1 MADAEGQLEP
11 GFREPLLAGQP
22 GVVDQQ
28 VQRQLAGVEGLGAL
42 AHAVQVAEVQ
52 RDEFGF
58 RAVPPL
64 RWAISS
70 STSAVLPASRQARNT
85 W

>member
-1 MADAEGQLEP
+1 MADAEGQLEA
-11 GFREPLLAGQP
+11 GFREPLLAGQT
-22 GVVDQQ
+22 GIVDQQ
-28 VQRQLAGVEGLGAL
+28 VQWQLAGVEGLGAL

-58 RAVPPL
+58 RVPPL